1 MGWLSQ
7 HAYLVAYY
15 LIVNA
20 VTVVMYAHDKRAAI
34 RSQRRVPELRLHL
47 LALVGGWPAGFLAQR
62 ILRHKTAKLRFAF
75 VFWLTAV
82 AHTCLAWR
90 VY

>member
-1 MGWLSQ
+1 MGWISQ
-7 HAYLVAYY
+7 NGYLVAYY

-34 RSQRRVPELRLHL
+34 RSLRRVPELRLHL
-47 LALVGGWPAGFLAQR
+47 LSLAGGWPAGLLAQR
-62 ILRHKTAKLRFAF
+62 ILRHKTAKIRFAF

-82 AHTCLAWR
+82 THTFLAWR